1 MLGMASI
8 LKLRDGARVSIGF
21 LCNMLKFQNIDDS
34 QRISPWESQVSI
46 CFSCTISEFQ
56 NPDHSQRISHGRSYE
71 RDFTKK
77 CNGHKLCAK
86 SRVESTFDRFFMH
99 HLRIS
104 KY

>member
-1 MLGMASI
+1 MIAHGRSYEHGFMKKRNGH
-8 LKLRDGARVSIGF
+8 KLCAKSRA
-21 LCNMLKFQNIDDS
+21 
-34 QRISPWESQVSI
+34 ESSFDHQVSI